1 MKKKIIVPLFFIA
14 GLLIG
19 FISGGN
25 NTYEKNTSYTGF
37 YTEKNIQDKTDP
49 FQIELSEE
57 SYQYSDPVHNV
68 SGKGQYEIL
77 DDGII
82 AFTSG
87 DLKNTAAI
95 SESKFMKDTTL
106 TMLDSYNKKV
116 IVLVKVE

>member
-57 SYQYSDPVHNV
+57 SYQYSD
-68 SGKGQYEIL
+68 YR
-77 DDGII
+77 
-82 AFTSG
+82 
-87 DLKNTAAI
+87 TA
-95 SESKFMKDTTL
+95 S
-106 TMLDSYNKKV
+106 
-116 IVLVKVE
+116 